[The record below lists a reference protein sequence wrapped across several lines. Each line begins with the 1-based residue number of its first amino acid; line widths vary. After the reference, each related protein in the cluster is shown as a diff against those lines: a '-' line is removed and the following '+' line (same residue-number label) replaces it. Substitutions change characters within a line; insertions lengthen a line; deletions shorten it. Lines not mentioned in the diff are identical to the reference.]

1 MKRKLQVFISSTF
14 EDLKAERQAAVA
26 AVLKAGHIP
35 AGMELFT
42 AGDKSQMAV
51 IEKWID
57 QSDVYMLILGGR
69 YGSVEPT
76 TNVSYT
82 ELEYDYAVQQGKRLF
97 AVVIDKTYLEEKVKV
112 HGTKF
117 IETINAKELELFRN
131 KVLSN
136 MSSFFKDDKDI
147 KLCVHESLSD
157 LSDDTSLVGWVSASE
172 IIDAQIMQDEIRRLT
187 DENSKLSKE
196 LAQRKDLNQNPQ
208 NNLIST
214 IDDMMA
220 TLQSTKIKVPG
231 DLTSDKKEF
240 TNSLLDIF
248 VANYESFVA
257 GVTNRAVASDAETF
271 MFSNIAPKLQIH
283 GLIKIDRV
291 PNAQY
296 RIATTTLKGDNFLA
310 EVQRRIAQSKQKKAK
325 DSEAV

>member
-97 AVVIDKTYLEEKVKV
+97 AVVIDKIYLEEKVKV
-112 HGTKF
+112 YGTGF
-117 IETINAKELELFRN
+117 IELSNPKELELFRN

-157 LSDDTSLVGWVSASE
+157 LSDDASLVGWVSASE
-172 IIDAQIMQDEIRRLT
+172 VIDAQILQEEIRRLT

-196 LAQRKDLNQNPQ
+196 LSQRKDLNQNSHKGPV
-208 NNLIST
+208 ST
-214 IDDMMA
+214 VDDMMSI
-220 TLQSTKIKVPG
+220 LRSTEIKVPG
-231 DLTSDKKEF
+231 DLAADKAEF

-248 VANYESFVA
+248 VANYESFVS

-283 GLIKIDRV
+283 GLVKIDRV

-296 RIATTTLKGDNFLA
+296 RIATTTSKGDQFLA
-310 EVQRRIAQSKQKKAK
+310 EVQRRIARSKQKEANDSKA
-325 DSEAV
+325 V